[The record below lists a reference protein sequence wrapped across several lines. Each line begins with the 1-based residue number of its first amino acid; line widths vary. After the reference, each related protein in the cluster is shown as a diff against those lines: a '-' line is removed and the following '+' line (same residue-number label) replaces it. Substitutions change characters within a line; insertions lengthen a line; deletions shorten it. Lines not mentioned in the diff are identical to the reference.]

1 MNRILESEMRYSL
14 LLLPLLALAGAAAP
28 QQPQACG
35 EALLSSST
43 ESWAEDHRLT
53 GDFTLDGKPD
63 VAYWRQDSTGVVLL
77 VGACDGSKLV
87 RKWRFQVDL
96 PASCDA
102 QHATVEAA
110 GLLMNDAAVARA
122 CTATPPSS
130 ECLYLRREN
139 ARRQALTDQ
148 GGRELHVFA
157 PGCAGTRLR
166 WAPDAGG
173 FLTIPG

>member
-1 MNRILESEMRYSL
+1 MRYSL
-14 LLLPLLALAGAAAP
+14 LLLPALALAGAGTRAPRP

-35 EALLSSST
+35 AALLSSST
-43 ESWAEDHRLT
+43 ESWTADHRLT

-77 VGACDGSKLV
+77 VGACDGANV
-87 RKWRFQVDL
+87 QRKWRFQIDL
-96 PASCDA
+96 PASCA
-102 QHATVEAA
+102 QRATVEAA

-122 CTATPPSS
+122 CAATPPSS
-130 ECLYLRREN
+130 ECVYLRREN
-139 ARRQALTDQ
+139 ERRQALTDR
-148 GGRELHVFA
+148 GGRELRVFA

-173 FLTIPG
+173 FLKIPG